1 MCGNCRLYKHLRL
14 HPFHQ
19 TINGPELKASGI
31 STRKAMDSKIS
42 MTSQSLTTAEDMR
55 NQTKLMMQPYANWE
69 EYLTPAP
76 LSIAIMGELVF
87 ISSSTD
93 FSINKNPPKDGYKF
107 IKYPDSF
114 RACLMQVC
122 NSGWWAFNEAH
133 TSMDQIRLHTAQV
146 PDYMKTAVKILFQGD
161 DEVVK
166 AHLPDQLDNIRV
178 IADECLKLSDA
189 TEKRF
194 NDVIKIIQELLEAC
208 VNAEHFY
215 GEEKETIKKKLEES
229 KLREQSAQ
237 ETKKRTAKAVSAM
250 EKELVEAHES
260 YKKAMDSLPGGW
272 NMIGMDVVGGI
283 TQSVTGLING
293 LTSVITHPV
302 RNMCSATTKIAD
314 TWSHIRDQESVRD
327 VVAEINAY
335 SKSAEILKCVQ
346 NIQQLMNV
354 ESEDDDIDWTNLYD
368 QKNKCTE
375 SDFINQQFRRITDG
389 LKKIPDCPAKKR
401 AQNLC
406 KNGIELCNQLA
417 KYAPDGKCDKDKS
430 TKIIQEVLHLIESA
444 QVFDCKSKDI
454 TNSPAI
460 APTPPMMYKEGNKSE
475 NMSASQKATEN
486 ARFSIEQNRAQ
497 LNKTRETYD
506 KCVENLQNNEKE
518 LTEILVAMR
527 NCKLKEIDFNTT
539 IEMLVKGMDA
549 MGRVKEQWEKMV
561 HFFQMVSNIV
571 KTSLSK
577 TLTNFV
583 STSEKTQTLSY
594 NAKLFS
600 KDLLYTQAFQACNI
614 ASLVHM
620 ISGTYT
626 DVSNK
631 YLMDRV
637 SSLGKLMAMDK
648 SKPEFE
654 HERQLLQNGCD
665 EAQKGILKLVL
676 KNKEEFDR
684 KSTARLEK
692 INQELLAI
700 LPAAPPEKIKRIEE
714 AVQAGFSEEE
724 AASYT

>member
-1 MCGNCRLYKHLRL
+1 
-14 HPFHQ
+14 
-19 TINGPELKASGI
+19 
-31 STRKAMDSKIS
+31 MDSAIS
-42 MTSQSLTTAEDMR
+42 KSTQSLTTAEDMR
-55 NQTKLMMQPYANWE
+55 NQTKLIMQPYANWE

-93 FSINKNPPKDGYKF
+93 FSINKNPPEGGFKF
-107 IKYPDSF
+107 IRYPDSF

-122 NSGWWAFNEAH
+122 NSGWHAFNEAH

-189 TEKRF
+189 TEKHF
-194 NDVIKIIQELLEAC
+194 TDVINIIQELLEAC

-215 GEEKETIKKKLEES
+215 GEEMEEVKKKLEES
-229 KLREQSAQ
+229 KLREQSAKYAR
-237 ETKKRTAKAVSAM
+237 ERTQKAVSGI
-250 EKELVEAHES
+250 EKELEKAHEN
-260 YKKAMDSLPGGW
+260 YQEAVDSLPSGW
-272 NMIGMDVVGGI
+272 EMIGMDLVGGI
-283 TQSVTGLING
+283 TQSITGLISG
-293 LTSVITHPV
+293 VASFITQPV
-302 RNMCSATTKIAD
+302 NLMCSATTKMAD
-314 TWSHIRDQESVRD
+314 TLNYIRDQESTRD
-327 VVAEINAY
+327 LVAEINAY
-335 SKSAEILKCVQ
+335 SKSAEILNCVQ

-354 ESEDDDIDWTNLYD
+354 DSEDDIDWTKLYD
-368 QKNKCTE
+368 QKNKCTK
-375 SDFINQQFRRITDG
+375 SDFIKRQFKRITDD
-389 LKKIPDCPAKKR
+389 LKDIPSCPARKQAK
-401 AQNLC
+401 ALC
-406 KNGIELCNQLA
+406 KSGMEICSQLE

-430 TKIIQEVLHLIESA
+430 TEIIQEVLDLIKSA
-444 QVFDCKSKDI
+444 HIFDCKSKDI

-460 APTPPMMYKEGNKSE
+460 SPTPPMMFKEQNKSE
-475 NMSASQKATEN
+475 NTSSSQRATEN
-486 ARFSIEQNRAQ
+486 ARYKIEQSRAQ
-497 LNKTRETYD
+497 LNKTRETYE
-506 KCVENLQNNEKE
+506 KCVENLEKNQKE
-518 LTEILVAMR
+518 LTDILVTMR
-527 NCKLKEIDFNTT
+527 NCKVKEIDFKTT

-577 TLTNFV
+577 TLKNFV
-583 STSEKTQTLSY
+583 SASEKTQALSY

-620 ISGTYT
+620 ICGTYT
-626 DVSNK
+626 DVSSK

-654 HERQLLQNGCD
+654 QERTMLQNGCD
-665 EAQKGILKLVL
+665 EAQKGILMLVL
-676 KNKEEFDR
+676 QNKEEYDQ
-684 KSTARLEK
+684 KSTARLER
-692 INQELLAI
+692 IDREFLAI
-700 LPAAPPEKIKRIEE
+700 LPAAPPEQIKSIQEI
-714 AVQAGFSEEE
+714 VQTVFTEEEE
-724 AASYT
+724 AYI

>member
-1 MCGNCRLYKHLRL
+1 MNS
-14 HPFHQ
+14 
-19 TINGPELKASGI
+19 AI
-31 STRKAMDSKIS
+31 SKST
-42 MTSQSLTTAEDMR
+42 QSLTTAEDMR
-55 NQTKLMMQPYANWE
+55 NQTKLIMQPYANWE

-93 FSINKNPPKDGYKF
+93 FSINKNPPKGGFKF
-107 IKYPDSF
+107 IRYPDSF

-122 NSGWWAFNEAH
+122 NSGWHAFNEAH

-146 PDYMKTAVKILFQGD
+146 PNYMKTAVKILFQGN

-178 IADECLKLSDA
+178 IADDCIELSDVA
-189 TEKRF
+189 KRRF
-194 NDVIKIIQELLEAC
+194 SDVINIIQELLEAC

-215 GEEKETIKKKLEES
+215 GEELAAIKKKLEES

-237 ETKKRTAKAVSAM
+237 EIKKRTEKAVSAI
-250 EKELVEAHES
+250 EKELDQANES
-260 YKKAMDSLPGGW
+260 YKKALDSLPSGW
-272 NMIGMDVVGGI
+272 EMIGMDFVSGI
-283 TQSVTGLING
+283 TQSVTDMING
-293 LTSVITHPV
+293 LTSVVTQPV
-302 RNMCSATTKIAD
+302 NLMCSASKQISD
-314 TWSHIRDQESVRD
+314 TMGRIKDQEKSSD
-327 VVAEINAY
+327 LVAEINVY
-335 SKSAEILKCVQ
+335 SKAAEILNCAQ
-346 NIQQLMNV
+346 TIQQTLNV
-354 ESEDDDIDWTNLYD
+354 SSKDDDIDWTKLYD
-368 QKNKCTE
+368 QKHKTTNT
-375 SDFINQQFRRITDG
+375 DFIAKQFERISET
-389 LKKIPDCPAKKR
+389 LNNISDCPAKTQ
-401 AQNLC
+401 AQKLC
-406 KNGIELCNQLA
+406 KDGTEICNQLA
-417 KYAPDGKCDKDKS
+417 KYAPDGKCDKVKS
-430 TKIIQEVLHLIESA
+430 TEIIKEVLDLIKLAHS
-444 QVFDCKSKDI
+444 FDSKSKDI

-460 APTPPMMYKEGNKSE
+460 SPKPPMMYKEGNKSE

-486 ARFSIEQNRAQ
+486 ARFAIEQSRAQ
-497 LNKTRETYD
+497 LNKTRETYE
-506 KCVENLQNNEKE
+506 KCVENLEKNQKE
-518 LTEILVAMR
+518 LTDILVTMR
-527 NCKLKEIDFNTT
+527 NCELKEIDFKTT

-561 HFFQMVSNIV
+561 QFFQMVSNIV

-577 TLTNFV
+577 TLKNFV
-583 STSEKTQTLSY
+583 STSEKTQALSY

-654 HERQLLQNGCD
+654 QERTLLQKGCD
-665 EAQKGILKLVL
+665 EAQEGIIRLVL
-676 KNKEEFDR
+676 KNKEEYDR
-684 KSTARLEK
+684 KSTARLER
-692 INQELLAI
+692 IDQEFLAI
-700 LPAAPPEKIKRIEE
+700 LPAAPPEQNKSIQEI
-714 AVQAGFSEEE
+714 VQAGFSQEE
-724 AASYT
+724 ADAYI